1 MQESVIGWACG
12 KDLGAKKIVQNFYG
26 KYFTFKVFT

>member
-1 MQESVIGWACG
+1 MGWTCD
-12 KDLGAKKIVQNFYG
+12 KDLGAKKIVQNFHG